1 MFSKN
6 KQLETEFLPATIAL
20 RETSASLFPRISAM
34 VIILLTI
41 ITLLWSYFGKV
52 DVTATAT
59 GKIIPNSKSK
69 MIQPLQTA
77 NIQKIL
83 VHEGQAVKAGDLLIQ
98 FDGTQSKAEKVKLEH
113 EYQTQLLNKAR
124 SKALL
129 DSLQHGSKLFFAKP
143 QSKII
148 QVNDKLYQESLSWLK
163 VNYQEYQD
171 KIQQIQAQVQ
181 QKKAENASL
190 STQVSKLAQT
200 LPLLKKQE
208 QDYASLAE
216 DSSVSQHT
224 FLQKKQ
230 QSIEQ
235 TQDLA
240 GLNSKRNE
248 INAQIA
254 QSNAQ
259 KQALI
264 SETIGQHF
272 SYFNDASQKIATLE
286 QEIIK
291 ITNQVE
297 ESELYAPIAGTVQ
310 QLAVNT
316 KGGVV
321 TPGQAL
327 MLIVPNN
334 DTLEVEA
341 FLANKD
347 IGFIKQN
354 ADVVVKVE
362 TFPYTK
368 YGSIE
373 GKVLSVSKDAVQ
385 DEKLGL
391 VYLLRIRLL
400 KNYLTDKQDN
410 KIMLAAGMAVQADIK
425 TNQRRLIEYFLSPLI
440 EHQTTSFKER

>member
-1 MFSKN
+1 MFFKN
-6 KQLETEFLPATIAL
+6 KSTPSSKQLETEFLPATIAL

-34 VIILLTI
+34 I
-41 ITLLWSYFGKV
+41 ITVLWSYFGKI
-52 DVTATAT
+52 DVTATAS

-69 MIQPLQTA
+69 VIQPLQTA

-98 FDGTQSKAEKVKLEH
+98 LDGIQSKAEKVKLEH
-113 EYQTQLLNKAR
+113 EYVVQLLNKAR

-129 DSLQHGSKLFFAKP
+129 DALQHGNKLFFAKP
-143 QSKII
+143 QSKIMQI
-148 QVNDKLYQESLSWLK
+148 EDKLYQEALSWLR

-171 KIQQIQAQVQ
+171 KIQQIQAQVL
-181 QKKAENASL
+181 QKKAEQTSL
-190 STQVSKLAQT
+190 SAQVSKLKQT
-200 LPLLKKQE
+200 LPLLKQQE
-208 QDYASLAE
+208 QDYKILAE
-216 DSSVSQHT
+216 DSSVSQHN

-240 GLNSKRNE
+240 GLNSKHNE
-248 INAQIA
+248 INAQIKQA
-254 QSNAQ
+254 TAQ
-259 KQALI
+259 KNALM
-264 SETIGQHF
+264 SETIAQNF
-272 SYFNDASQKIATLE
+272 TYFNDASQKIATLE

-291 ITNQVE
+291 INNQVA

-310 QLAVNT
+310 QLSVNT
-316 KGGVV
+316 QGGVV
-321 TPGQAL
+321 TPAQSL

-334 DTLEVEA
+334 DILEVEA

-368 YGSIE
+368 YGSID
-373 GKVLSVSKDAVQ
+373 GKIISISKDAVQ

-400 KNYLTDKQDN
+400 KNHLTDKQNN
-410 KIMLAAGMAVQADIK
+410 KITLTAGMAVQADIK
-425 TNQRRLIEYFLSPLI
+425 TSQRRLIEYFLSPLI
-440 EHQTTSFKER
+440 EHQTTSFTER